1 MQERGIKSR
10 LLRHYILA
18 TSTQCLKT
26 ESAFQDDLGL
36 RDVFTAFVLLLF
48 GFAMSFFI
56 VLGEKS
62 VVGRLR
68 VDLEYDMYS

>member
-1 MQERGIKSR
+1 
-10 LLRHYILA
+10 
-18 TSTQCLKT
+18 
-26 ESAFQDDLGL
+26 LGL